1 VEDLGISGKIMYLKE
16 IDWEWKAL
24 KKCGRRVWAHGKRN
38 NNLELMNMSRKN
50 LII

>member
-1 VEDLGISGKIMYLKE
+1 MEDLGISGKIMYLKE